1 MAATI
6 NEIDLIFQ
14 SQFTVVVVVAV
25 VRLTRFVIFHDYVIS
40 ISFRAIS
47 PTVRLLWL
55 LYYYGDNAT
64 EIALMMISAEQGVV

>member
-1 MAATI
+1 MSTCANRNFAIIILCSSVAATI

-47 PTVRLLWL
+47 PTVRLL
-55 LYYYGDNAT
+55 
-64 EIALMMISAEQGVV
+64 

>member
-14 SQFTVVVVVAV
+14 SQFAVVVAV

-64 EIALMMISAEQGVV
+64 EIALIMISAEQGVV